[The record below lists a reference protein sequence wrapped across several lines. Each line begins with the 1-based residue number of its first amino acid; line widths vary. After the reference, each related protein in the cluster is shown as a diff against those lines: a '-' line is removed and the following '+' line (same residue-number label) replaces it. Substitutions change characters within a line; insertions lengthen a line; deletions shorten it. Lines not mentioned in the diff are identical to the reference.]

1 MSLRVAID
9 VTTAVTQ
16 RAGVGRYTRDLVQAL
31 ADLPDGPELRP
42 FYVAPEATYPLEAAG
57 PPRAV
62 HRSIRGWRF
71 EVLARHLARWP
82 AAGPWQG
89 ADVYHAPDVVFPP
102 LHNLPAVTTIHDLS
116 YIVYPRFHTRL
127 NGSYLRAMTPL
138 AVRTARRIIAVS
150 EATKRD
156 VEQFYRVPESRIRVI
171 QTPVPA
177 AFWRWPAEAAM
188 AETRRSH
195 GLTDPFVLSV
205 GTLEPRKNLQG
216 VLRAYRLLRQRR
228 PDAPLLALVGASGW
242 GLDQA
247 QLLDTVD
254 PSCVRRLG
262 YVPDG
267 HLAALYASCSAFV
280 YVSHYEGWGLPVAEA
295 MALGAP
301 VVTSSVSSLPEVAG
315 DAALLVNPRD
325 PEAIAGAM
333 ESVIYDTDV
342 AARLRRA
349 GPERARRF
357 TARSWA
363 EATLEVYREAA
374 SG

>member
-42 FYVAPEATYPLEAAG
+42 FYIAPQATYPLEAAG
-57 PPRAV
+57 APRAV

-71 EVLARHLARWP
+71 EVLARHLARLP

-102 LHNLPAVTTIHDLS
+102 VRNLPVVATIFDLS
-116 YIVYPRFHTRL
+116 YVVHPRFHTRL
-127 NGSYLRAMTPL
+127 NGTYLRAMTPL
-138 AVRTARRIIAVS
+138 TVRKARRIIAIS
-150 EATKRD
+150 EATKGELMRL
-156 VEQFYRVPESRIRVI
+156 YAVPEERIRVAQI
-171 QTPVPA
+171 PVSA
-177 AFWRWPAEAAM
+177 AFLRPPDAATIAEA
-188 AETRRSH
+188 RRH
-195 GLTDPFVLSV
+195 YGLTDPFLLSV
-205 GTLEPRKNLQG
+205 GTLEPRKNLHG
-216 VLRAYRLLRQRR
+216 LLRAYRLLRERR
-228 PDAPLLALVGASGW
+228 ADAPVLALAGASGW

-247 QLLDTVD
+247 RLLG
-254 PSCVRRLG
+254 SAGESSVRRLG
-262 YVPDG
+262 YVPDE
-267 HLAALYASCSAFV
+267 HLAALYASCSAFI
-280 YVSHYEGWGLPVAEA
+280 YVSLYEGWGLPVAEA

-315 DAALLVNPRD
+315 DAALLAD
-325 PEAIAGAM
+325 PEDPDSIARAM
-333 ESVIYDTDV
+333 ESVIYETKV
-342 AARLRRA
+342 AERLRLA
-349 GPERARRF
+349 GLERARRF

-363 EATLEVYREAA
+363 QATLNVYREAA